1 MKQTLLKFENGYRSK
16 LVIAARLLIA
26 FLFIFSAL
34 AKLFPIV
41 VFEKQLIDISNQEG
55 IFNGFTNW
63 CNVRWW
69 SRSIIISELFIGI
82 MLIFPYYLKRVFL
95 PISAIL
101 LLVFIGYL
109 SIQISNIGNIGNC
122 GCMGG
127 WLPMS
132 PIEAIIKNFITLGL
146 ILYVY
151 KNVLEKNIVALFIPI
166 GILTTVMLVVIF
178 NSKAKEECCC
188 HDQIRTIIQLEKTS
202 LQTQIDSLE
211 YLIVQSKFTGD
222 LKSEKNDTTEV
233 PKVVYAQSEFH
244 FFNEFERNGKLVN
257 KSIDKGNSIVIIAN
271 PDCEHCKDL
280 TTKIAKLNLTQNTSI
295 YILFHNPDETEIEVM
310 KTQAKQFIKNCG
322 IHPLY
327 KILQINDYMKLL
339 GSAPSPPRLVLLVN
353 GLVKYEYIGD
363 GLLNMKKIKD
373 FTN

>member
-1 MKQTLLKFENGYRSK
+1 MKQTLLKFENDHRSK
-16 LVIAARLLIA
+16 FVLAARLLIA
-26 FLFIFSAL
+26 LLFIFSAL
-34 AKLFPIV
+34 AKLFPID
-41 VFEKQLIDISNQEG
+41 VFEKQLVDISNQEG

-82 MLIFPYYLKRVFL
+82 MLIFPFYLKRVFL

-109 SIQISNIGNIGNC
+109 TIQISIIGNIGNC

-146 ILYVY
+146 IFYVY
-151 KNVLEKNIVALFIPI
+151 TNVLEKNLAALFIPI
-166 GILTTVMLVVIF
+166 GILSTVILVVII
-178 NSKAKEECCC
+178 NSKTKEECCC
-188 HDQIRTIIQLEKTS
+188 QDQIKTILQLEKTS

-211 YLIVQSKFTGD
+211 NLIVQSIFTGD
-222 LKSEKNDTTEV
+222 LTSQKKDTTDI

-244 FFNEFERNGKLVN
+244 FFNKFERNGKLVN
-257 KSIDKGNSIVIIAN
+257 RTIDKGTSIVIIAN
-271 PDCEHCKDL
+271 PDCDHCKDL
-280 TTKIAKLNLTQNTSI
+280 TTKIAELKLTQNTSV

-310 KTQAKQFIKNCG
+310 KTQAKQFVKNCG
-322 IHPLY
+322 IQASFN
-327 KILQINDYMKLL
+327 ILQINDYMKLL

-353 GLVKYEYIGD
+353 GVVKYDYVGD
-363 GLLNMKKIKD
+363 GLVNMKKIKD
-373 FTN
+373 FAN